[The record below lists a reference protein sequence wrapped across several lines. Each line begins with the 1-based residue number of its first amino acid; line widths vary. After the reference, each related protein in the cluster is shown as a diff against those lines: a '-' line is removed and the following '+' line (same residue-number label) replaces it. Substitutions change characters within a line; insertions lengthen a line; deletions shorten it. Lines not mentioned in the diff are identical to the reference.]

1 MTTTDTTDHAEQAV
15 LADIRGTR
23 DALTVRRIFGDPY
36 TADGVTVIPVAR
48 VAGGAGGGG
57 GEGTGPGDEGGRGF
71 GTGFALGTR
80 PVGVYEIRDGHLSW
94 KPAIDADRL
103 IRGCQ
108 ILAAIATACA
118 TLVLLRRRVP

>member
-1 MTTTDTTDHAEQAV
+1 MTTTDTTDQPELAV

-23 DALTVRRIFGDPY
+23 DALTVGRIFGDPY
-36 TADGVTVIPVAR
+36 TADGVTIIPVAR
-48 VAGGAGGGG
+48 IAGGGG

-80 PVGVYEIRDGHLSW
+80 PVGVYEIRDGHLNW
-94 KPAIDADRL
+94 KPAIDANRL

-118 TLVLLRRRVP
+118 TLVLLRRRDP